1 VDPKSLI
8 GIKAFKLEKT
18 LEMDPEFLNTDGEHE
33 HDPRVSSTST
43 KFEGFLNV
51 KKLKMW
57 IDEIIQT
64 MGANLFRYKGVL
76 SVAGMEKKFVFQGVG
91 MLFSGGFIDA
101 VWAPG
106 EKRECRFVFIGRDLD
121 KKALIDGFMD
131 CKCSEELRFKKG
143 DKVRARVGKAMQDEM
158 ADGYCAGLVIQTWD
172 AGNAYRIELQ
182 NEQKTNVWGP
192 IDEDTFVKAGIA
204 A

>member
-1 VDPKSLI
+1 
-8 GIKAFKLEKT
+8 
-18 LEMDPEFLNTDGEHE
+18 
-33 HDPRVSSTST
+33 
-43 KFEGFLNV
+43 
-51 KKLKMW
+51 
-57 IDEIIQT
+57 
-64 MGANLFRYKGVL
+64 
-76 SVAGMEKKFVFQGVG
+76 

-106 EKRECRFVFIGRDLD
+106 EKRECRFVRRARTILDPPAAGPHQASVPRATAHTLRGSSAAAQVFIGRDLD